1 MEKNVCIVYKDLTE
15 VYEKLILFCI
25 SKRFNVNEKNEKFYL
40 IKVKNNSFLFWKNMR
55 MEIQIVSHG
64 KTQVKVTTKI
74 FTLWKRRHKLEEKY
88 IKEMEKYIL
97 TE

>member
-15 VYEKLILFCI
+15 VYEKLILFCT
-25 SKRFNVNEKNEKFYL
+25 SKGFNVNEKNEKYYL
-40 IKVKNNSFLFWKNMR
+40 IKAKKNSFLFWKNMR